1 MHAIRRIKTMWLKE
15 KILFISVELYFGQIR
30 HNIPQAQRK
39 STFFYHSPQFIGY
52 SLKSAKMEVIG
63 DLRNTMMNSKLI
75 RMPVDNLKKVYN
87 MMPNLPELEMKR
99 RNYGKLT
106 LIFLGLFLGG
116 CLISFYLYYVILDF
130 EIRRVGWITSN
141 ELDGLWVNSVK

>member
-1 MHAIRRIKTMWLKE
+1 MIFIIANARHQVNQNNVIE
-15 KILFISVELYFGQIR
+15 KGNYSFSTNSTVLSCISVESDTIFHRL
-30 HNIPQAQRK
+30 K
-39 STFFYHSPQFIGY
+39 KVSLSTHQFIEY
-52 SLKSAKMEVIG
+52 NLKSAKMNVIN
-63 DLRNTMMNSKLI
+63 DLNKTIMNSKLV

-116 CLISFYLYYVILDF
+116 CLVSFYLYYVILDF
-130 EIRRVGWITSN
+130 EIRRVG
-141 ELDGLWVNSVK
+141 

>member
-1 MHAIRRIKTMWLKE
+1 MLSY
-15 KILFISVELYFGQIR
+15 ISVESDKVFLKFKK
-30 HNIPQAQRK
+30 K
-39 STFFYHSPQFIGY
+39 SLFFTHFFIGY
-52 SLKSAKMEVIG
+52 ILKSAKMNVIS
-63 DLRNTMMNSKLI
+63 DLNKTIMKSNLI

-130 EIRRVGWITSN
+130 EIRRVG
-141 ELDGLWVNSVK
+141 